1 MGKKATTIE
10 EQIQILKDRGMSF
23 SFSEEKVKELLID
36 IGYYRL
42 GFYWNPFEIDKNHNF
57 KTGSSFENVIKLYYF
72 DVDLRNILTRYLI
85 RIEINFK
92 SKLIYYVSNE
102 YKDLPTWFADESVM
116 NQNFI
121 DGISNLYNT
130 KFIRNNKAIK
140 KHHEKYTED
149 KFAPAWK
156 TLEFFTFGAALT
168 IFKNLNNQDLKVK
181 IANKFGVLNVE
192 KFKNLMETMVLIRNF
207 CVHGDV
213 LFDLRTPKGIAT
225 IPDIKFNKDDRNSLI
240 ACIKV
245 ILFFLEKISKNRK
258 SDLEKELKILFDSLT
273 SVEDLDEIVF
283 QKMKISKNFLE
294 N

>member
-121 DGISNLYNT
+121 DGISIYIIQNLSGIIRQLKNT
-130 KFIRNNKAIK
+130 MRNIL
-140 KHHEKYTED
+140 
-149 KFAPAWK
+149 K
-156 TLEFFTFGAALT
+156 T
-168 IFKNLNNQDLKVK
+168 NLLLLGK
-181 IANKFGVLNVE
+181 L
-192 KFKNLMETMVLIRNF
+192 
-207 CVHGDV
+207 
-213 LFDLRTPKGIAT
+213 
-225 IPDIKFNKDDRNSLI
+225 
-240 ACIKV
+240 
-245 ILFFLEKISKNRK
+245 
-258 SDLEKELKILFDSLT
+258 
-273 SVEDLDEIVF
+273 
-283 QKMKISKNFLE
+283 
-294 N
+294 